1 MLTYRVRR
9 SEQAA
14 AQIRSLSPRP
24 RRLFNDAAR
33 ELARDPRG
41 GNAKK
46 LDRYETLWRVPIGGW
61 RIIFSVDV
69 EARIVTILRV
79 GRRRTVYDDLDD
91 LERRSPRAE

>member
-1 MLTYRVRR
+1 MLNYRVRR
-9 SEQAA
+9 TEEAA
-14 AQIRSLSPRP
+14 EQIRSLSPRP

-41 GNAKK
+41 RNAKK

-61 RIIFSVDV
+61 RIIFTVDLG
-69 EARIVTILRV
+69 ARVVTILRV

-91 LERRSPRAE
+91 LERPSPRAR

>member
-1 MLTYRVRR
+1 MLNYRVRR
-9 SEQAA
+9 SDQAA
-14 AQIRSLSPRP
+14 AQIRALSPRP
-24 RRLFNDAAR
+24 RRLFNDAVR

-46 LDRYETLWRVPIGGW
+46 LNRYETLWRFLIGGW

-69 EARIVTILRV
+69 EARIVTILRI

-91 LERRSPRAE
+91 LERRPPRAE

>member
-9 SEQAA
+9 SDQAA
-14 AQIRSLSPRP
+14 GQIRSLSPRP

-46 LDRYETLWRVPIGGW
+46 LNRYETLWRVPIGGW

-69 EARIVTILRV
+69 EARVVTILRV
-79 GRRRTVYDDLDD
+79 GRRKTVYDDLDD
-91 LERRSPRAE
+91 LERRSPRSE

>member
-9 SEQAA
+9 SEEAA
-14 AQIRSLSPRP
+14 EQIRSLSPRP

-46 LDRYETLWRVPIGGW
+46 LNRYETLWRVPIGGW

-69 EARIVTILRV
+69 EVRIVTILRV

-91 LERRSPRAE
+91 LERRSSRSG

>member
-1 MLTYRVRR
+1 MLNYRVRR
-9 SEQAA
+9 TEEAA
-14 AQIRSLSPRP
+14 EQIRSLSPRP

-61 RIIFSVDV
+61 RIIFTVDLG
-69 EARIVTILRV
+69 ARVVTILRV
-79 GRRRTVYDDLDD
+79 GRRRTVYDDLED
-91 LERRSPRAE
+91 LERPSPRAR